1 MILLEGL
8 KEAGE
13 LTKGLSFD
21 LIVIVWRKNPHK
33 IPSAGLVANLNF
45 NLKNLGQPLTESS
58 NGPQISVE
66 IQCI

>member
-21 LIVIVWRKNPHK
+21 LIVIVWKKKTHK
-33 IPSAGLVANLNF
+33 IPFAGLVDNLNF
-45 NLKNLGQPLTESS
+45 NLKSLSQPLTVSS